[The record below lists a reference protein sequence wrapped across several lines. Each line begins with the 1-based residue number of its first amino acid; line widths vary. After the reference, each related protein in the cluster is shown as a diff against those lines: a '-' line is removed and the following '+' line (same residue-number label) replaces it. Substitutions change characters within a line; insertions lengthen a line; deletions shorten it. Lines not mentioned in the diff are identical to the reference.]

1 MRVVSI
7 AGVVL
12 AALGAFGLLKGFSYT
27 SEQSVFKFGGVEAKV
42 QRERPLPEWLSGVA
56 LGAGVVLVVVGLK
69 RR

>member
-1 MRVVSI
+1 MRVVAI

-27 SEQSVFKFGGVEAKV
+27 REQSVFKFGDVEAKV
-42 QRERPLPEWLSGVA
+42 QREQQLPEWISGVA
-56 LGAGVVLVVVGLK
+56 LGAGVVLIVVGLK